1 MSVEKLGEVGMSG
14 WNAFGRRG
22 GSAGMR
28 DEKGGSDGWEMA
40 AGKPAKGVAGLW
52 MFDVVMGLEAG
63 DPVGEEGGVAAEED
77 YGGGD

>member
-52 MFDVVMGLEAG
+52 MG
-63 DPVGEEGGVAAEED
+63 
-77 YGGGD
+77 